1 MPAPTNTLK
10 QRLLKGDVTTG
21 LWLGFADPYLGELS
35 ARAGF
40 DWVVV
45 DNEHSPNDVKSTAG
59 QLQAIAQT
67 ATQAV
72 VRPIVGETWLIKQ
85 LLDLGAQTFVMPM
98 VETADQAAE
107 LVAATRYPP
116 EGVRGVGA
124 ALARAS
130 HFNAIPDYLTT
141 ANDQICNIMQ
151 IECAKA
157 VDNIEAIAAVDGVDG
172 LFIGPADLSADIGY
186 LGRPFE
192 PEPMAY
198 IDAAIERIIATG
210 KFAGILTGTQ
220 HHAEHYIAL
229 GATFVGVGTDITCYG
244 KAVRELAS
252 RFAAA
257 DGPDPAGD
265 NGPY

>member
-1 MPAPTNTLK
+1 MPAPVNLLK
-10 QRLLKGDVTTG
+10 QRLLNGEVTTG
-21 LWLGFADPYLGELS
+21 LWLGFADPYLSELS

-40 DWVVV
+40 DWVLV
-45 DNEHSPNDVKSTAG
+45 DGEHSPNDIKSTTG
-59 QLQAIAQT
+59 QLQAIAT
-67 ATQAV
+67 TGTPSA
-72 VRPIVGETWLIKQ
+72 VRPVIGETWMIKQ
-85 LLDLGAQTFVMPM
+85 LLDIGAQTFVMPM
-98 VETADQAAE
+98 VETPEQAAA

-130 HFNAIPDYLTT
+130 HFNAIADYLQT
-141 ANDQICNIMQ
+141 ANDQICTIMQ
-151 IECAKA
+151 IECARA
-157 VDNIEAIAAVDGVDG
+157 VDNIEAIAALDGVDG

-198 IDAAIERIIATG
+198 IDSAIKRIVATG
-210 KFAGILTGTQ
+210 KCAGILTGTRQ
-220 HHAEHYIAL
+220 HAEHYIDL

-252 RFAAA
+252 TFK
-257 DGPDPAGD
+257 AGKPVESGK
-265 NGPY
+265 GPY